1 VVLFVALAAV
11 PVVALNSFASADTGP
26 DPTAGPS
33 STPRQCLADQ
43 GVTLPTPSSAAP
55 GPR

>member
-26 DPTAGPS
+26 DPTAGPC